1 MSNYYVVLDGS
12 VYRLADQQAMS
23 DAFAQLGRS
32 DLTGTL
38 HLHIVARRDERVTL
52 NVALA
57 NVTSW
62 AVFSSEEDQLL
73 VV

>member
-1 MSNYYVVLDGS
+1 MSNYYLVLDGY

-23 DAFAQLGRS
+23 DAFARLGRS
-32 DLTGTL
+32 EHTGTVQ
-38 HLHIVARRDERVTL
+38 LHIAARRDERVTL

-57 NVTSW
+57 NITSW
-62 AVFSSEEDQLL
+62 AVFSSEDEQLL